1 MARTTPLLSL
11 AAAMLVLLCAA
22 PGAHAQLSAPN
33 VQAGLAKGSQLAQA
47 APGQPMSTLPTAAL
61 YALLADADSHRPSSV
76 ILMGKGGR
84 KLSQTAG
91 LTCERQWFG
100 TSPAC
105 RGECPEGWTE
115 IKRAGVCGNN
125 FWCNSIFYGD
135 CGDCDGAYFGH
146 ACDAF
151 SQKALCERCS

>member
-22 PGAHAQLSAPN
+22 PGALAQNDKAL
-33 VQAGLAKGSQLAQA
+33 KGSQLAQA
-47 APGQPMSTLPTAAL
+47 DPGQPMSTLPTAL
-61 YALLADADSHRPSSV
+61 IRDLLAEADSHRTSSV
-76 ILMGKGGR
+76 VVMGKGGR
-84 KLSQTAG
+84 KLAQTAG
-91 LTCERQWFG
+91 LTCERAWFG

-105 RGECPEGWTE
+105 RGECPQGWTE
-115 IKRAGVCGNN
+115 IKRATTCGNN

-135 CGDCDGAYFGH
+135 CGECDGAEFGH

-151 SQKALCERCS
+151 STKALCERCS